1 MLPTV
6 PVDPE
11 DSTHNRKAVPLAT
24 GTPAS
29 VTVTPAGRY
38 ENTTNA
44 TGAVPAPPGTTVT
57 EPCAGAI
64 AVPAVPA
71 VANFCELPPGIKYEK
86 LLLLTPAMVTF
97 VAAPFW
103 SVNCSVPLI
112 VLAVG
117 LTRKI
122 CVIHPAPSAK

>member
-6 PVDPE
+6 PVVPE
-11 DSTHNRKAVPLAT
+11 DSTYKRNAVPVAT

-29 VTVTPAGRY
+29 DTVTPAGRY

-57 EPCAGAI
+57 EPCAGAV

-71 VANFCELPPGIKYEK
+71 VASFCELPAGIEYEK

-97 VAAPFW
+97 VAAPLW
-103 SVNCSVPLI
+103 SVNRTVPLI
-112 VLAVG
+112 ALAVG